1 MMRRNLLRIDPITC
15 LIYGAVLFGV
25 IQLCSIKYKL
35 EDISEQLYG
44 IKIRLNRSG
53 KELPNDEEESTDA

>member
-1 MMRRNLLRIDPITC
+1 MTDIITC

-25 IQLCSIKYKL
+25 IQLCSIKYRL
-35 EDISEQLYG
+35 DDIKEQLYG

-53 KELPNDEEESTDA
+53 RDLPSDEDDDDQPKPDLNH